1 MNKQAAQRIL
11 TEIAKTCKIPKQD
24 LLLAK
29 QSTTNENF
37 EIHIEKSLQETEW
50 LCLEEI
56 IANHTLR
63 LKLAD
68 NRIIIY

>member
-1 MNKQAAQRIL
+1 MNKQTAQRIL

-37 EIHIEKSLQETEW
+37 EIQIEKSLTETEW

-56 IANHTLR
+56 ITNHTLR
-63 LKLAD
+63 LTLVD